1 MTFCQPSSGIKGML
15 TCWSFWTR
23 PGERGK
29 MLKTSKQLQDL
40 QLLEE
45 QLLLTKLL
53 LEQTQVEPK
62 VQLLKGRMSAAGY
75 AIPLNMQSSLG
86 CALVAIK

>member
-1 MTFCQPSSGIKGML
+1 
-15 TCWSFWTR
+15 
-23 PGERGK
+23 
-29 MLKTSKQLQDL
+29 MLKTSKQLQDP

-53 LEQTQVEPK
+53 LEQTQVEPRG
-62 VQLLKGRMSAAGY
+62 QLLKGRMSKRAAGS
-75 AIPLNMQSSLG
+75 AIPLNMRSSLG